1 MSKKLQST
9 INLYNFL
16 LDIAS
21 HPHKYRESSIE
32 IFLKS
37 QGSISRYS
45 APEKNIYPCSLNTLK
60 TRADCFLAGG
70 FEAMDHARILALK
83 ALPVVKR
90 RISEKKQPKTL
101 RDEIITLKREI
112 QFLNEEIL
120 CYTIAL
126 ETSLVQARSYAKK
139 TNNIVT
145 VQLCEKQQSEIY
157 ALLKHPRAIAND

>member
-9 INLYNFL
+9 INLYNLL

-21 HPHKYRESSIE
+21 HPHKYRESSVGA
-32 IFLKS
+32 FLKS
-37 QGSISRYS
+37 QGSLSRYS
-45 APEKNIYPCSLNTLK
+45 SPDKNIYPCSLNTLK

-70 FEAMDHARILALK
+70 FEAMDHTRILALK
-83 ALPVVKR
+83 AFSPVKPLT
-90 RISEKKQPKTL
+90 SSQEKPRTL
-101 RDEIITLKREI
+101 RDDVIALKKEI

-126 ETSLVQARSYAKK
+126 ETSMEQARAYAKK
-139 TNNIVT
+139 TNNIVN

-157 ALLKHPRAIAND
+157 ALLRHPRVIIND

>member
-1 MSKKLQST
+1 MSKKLHST

-32 IFLKS
+32 GFLKS
-37 QGSISRYS
+37 QGSVSRYS
-45 APEKNIYPCSLNTLK
+45 APDKNIYPCSLNTLK

-70 FEAMDHARILALK
+70 FEALDHARILALK
-83 ALPVVKR
+83 ALPPVKG
-90 RISEKKQPKTL
+90 RISDQQKPKSL
-101 RDEIITLKREI
+101 RDDIITLKREI

-126 ETSLVQARSYAKK
+126 ETSMEQARSYAKK
-139 TNNIVT
+139 TNNLVT
-145 VQLCEKQQSEIY
+145 VQLCEKQQLEIY
-157 ALLKHPRAIAND
+157 ALLKYPRAIAND